1 MCFWER
7 KPEMSLEQELSLNV
21 PFTLKSHESL
31 LNVYFTATCI
41 KKQATEF
48 LSQFDL
54 TVVQL
59 NLMMMLGHQADESGG
74 LSQVRL
80 SEMML
85 VNRANV
91 TSLVD
96 RMEKAGFVIR
106 TAAEGDR
113 RSNIIKMTAKG
124 KNLLKKVE
132 PLYAK
137 EVQRIMSPLNDGE
150 QKKLVNMLE
159 RVRENMKNS

>member
-7 KPEMSLEQELSLNV
+7 KPEMSLENELSLNV

-41 KKQATEF
+41 KKQGTEF

-54 TVVQL
+54 TAVQL
-59 NLMMMLGHQADESGG
+59 NLMMMLGHQADDSGG
-74 LSQVRL
+74 LSQARL

-96 RMEKAGFVIR
+96 RVEKAGFVIR
-106 TAAEGDR
+106 TAADGDR
-113 RSNIIKMTAKG
+113 RYNIIKLTRKG

-132 PLYAK
+132 PLYGK
-137 EVQRIMSPLNDGE
+137 EVTRIMSPLSDAE

>member
-1 MCFWER
+1 
-7 KPEMSLEQELSLNV
+7 MSLKNELNLNA

-41 KKQATEF
+41 KKQGTEF
-48 LSQFDL
+48 LAQFNI
-54 TVVQL
+54 TAVQL

-74 LSQVRL
+74 LSQARL

-91 TSLVD
+91 TSLID
-96 RMEKAGFVIR
+96 RMEKADFVVR
-106 TAAEGDR
+106 TPADGDR
-113 RSNIIKMTAKG
+113 RYNIIKLTKKG
-124 KNLLKKVE
+124 KAMLKKVE

-137 EVQRIMSPLNDGE
+137 EVTRIMSPLSGAE
-150 QKKLVNMLE
+150 QKKLVGMLE
-159 RVRENMKNS
+159 RVRENM

>member
-1 MCFWER
+1 
-7 KPEMSLEQELSLNV
+7 MSLQTELSLNV
-21 PFTLKSHESL
+21 PFTLEGHESF

-41 KKQATEF
+41 KKQAAEF
-48 LSQFDL
+48 LSESDI
-54 TVVQL
+54 TAVQL

-74 LSQVRL
+74 LSQARL

-85 VNRANV
+85 VNRANI

-96 RMEKAGFVIR
+96 RMEKADFVIR
-106 TAAEGDR
+106 TVAESDR
-113 RSNIIKMTAKG
+113 RSNIIKLTRKG

-137 EVQRIMSPLNDGE
+137 EVQRIMSPLNRDE
-150 QKKLVNMLE
+150 QKKLIDMLE
-159 RVRENMKNS
+159 RVRVNMKNS

>member
-1 MCFWER
+1 
-7 KPEMSLEQELSLNV
+7 MSLRNELNLNA
-21 PFTLKSHESL
+21 PFTLKCHESL

-41 KKQATEF
+41 KKQGTEF
-48 LSQFDL
+48 LSHFDL
-54 TVVQL
+54 TAVQL

-74 LSQVRL
+74 LSQARL

-96 RMEKAGFVIR
+96 RMEKAGFIVR
-106 TAAEGDR
+106 TAAAGDR
-113 RSNIIKMTAKG
+113 RYNIIKLTRKG

-137 EVQRIMSPLNDGE
+137 EVTRIMSPLSEGE
-150 QKKLVNMLE
+150 QQKLVNMLE
-159 RVRENMKNS
+159 RVRANMKES

>member
-1 MCFWER
+1 
-7 KPEMSLEQELSLNV
+7 MSLETELSLNV

-48 LSQFDL
+48 LSPFDL
-54 TVVQL
+54 TAVQL
-59 NLMMMLGHQADESGG
+59 NLMMMLGHQADQSGG
-74 LSQVRL
+74 LSQARL

-96 RMEKAGFVIR
+96 RMEKAGYVIR
-106 TAAEGDR
+106 TAADGDR
-113 RSNIIKMTAKG
+113 RSNIIKLTRKG

-137 EVQRIMSPLNDGE
+137 EVRRIMSPLKDSE
-150 QKKLVNMLE
+150 QKILVNMLE
-159 RVRENMKNS
+159 RVRENMTNS

>member
-1 MCFWER
+1 MFFWER
-7 KPEMSLEQELSLNV
+7 KPEMSLEKELSLNV
-21 PFTLKSHESL
+21 PFTLKSHDSL

-54 TVVQL
+54 TAVQV
-59 NLMMMLGHQADESGG
+59 NLLMMLGHQAEESGG

-124 KNLLKKVE
+124 KKLLKKVE
-132 PLYAK
+132 PIYAK

>member
-1 MCFWER
+1 MCFLER
-7 KPEMSLEQELSLNV
+7 IRKMSLKTELNLNV
-21 PFTLKSHESL
+21 PFTLESHESL
-31 LNVYFTATCI
+31 LNIYFTATCI

-54 TVVQL
+54 TAVQI
-59 NLMMMLGHQADESGG
+59 NLMMMLGHQADETGG
-74 LSQVRL
+74 LSQARL

-96 RMEKAGFVIR
+96 RMEKADFVIR
-106 TAAEGDR
+106 TAADGDR
-113 RSNIIKMTAKG
+113 RSNIIKLTAKG

-137 EVQRIMSPLNDGE
+137 EVRRIMSPLNDRE
-150 QKKLVNMLE
+150 QKKLINMLE
-159 RVRENMKNS
+159 RVREKMKDS